1 VLRLAMKGIGTDE
14 AALIRVLARMDPL
27 QVAAVRETYSRHIG
41 RDLYKDVKSETS
53 GYFQLGLLAII
64 DGPLVHDAKLV
75 REAVTAG
82 LGTTE
87 WKLNDVLLG
96 RSNADLTAIKA
107 AYQQKFSRSLPRD
120 VTDDLSAQTERL
132 FTKVISAIRH
142 EESMPLHP
150 QQIESDVKSINGGRM
165 INVVEVCG
173 IFAQSSNAEL
183 RAIND
188 TFRLRYN
195 VPLDKHIE
203 REFSGHMGDA
213 LLHMLDTAIDPAMR
227 DAVLLE
233 ECMVGAGTKDEKL
246 TVRIVRMH
254 WDRDHLDQIRRAYHH
269 RYRRDLRDRVRGELS
284 GDYQR
289 LMLAMLE

>member
-1 VLRLAMKGIGTDE
+1 MKGIGTDE
-14 AALIRVLARMDPL
+14 ATLIRVLARMDPL
-27 QVAAVRETYSRHIG
+27 QVAAVRETYGRHIG
-41 RDLYKDVKSETS
+41 RDLYKDIKSETS

-96 RSNADLTAIKA
+96 RSNADLTAIKT

-120 VTDDLSAQTERL
+120 VADDLSAHTERL
-132 FTKVISAIRH
+132 FARVITATRH
-142 EESMPLHP
+142 EESMLVHP
-150 QQIESDVKSINGGRM
+150 QHIESDVKSINGAPQGRM
-165 INVVEVCG
+165 VNNTAEVCT
-173 IFAQSSNAEL
+173 IFAQSSDAEL
-183 RAIND
+183 RAINNA
-188 TFRLRYN
+188 FRARYN

-203 REFSGHMGDA
+203 REFSGHMEDA
-213 LLHMLDTAIDPAMR
+213 LLRMLDTAIDPAMR

-254 WDRDHLDQIRRAYHH
+254 WDRAHLDQVKRAYHH
-269 RYRRDLRDRVRGELS
+269 RYRRDLRDRVRDDLS
-284 GDYQR
+284 GDYER
-289 LMLAMLE
+289 LMLAMLD